1 MQFAQI
7 ILILTFFFAPNF
19 IYIYIYIILDAD
31 VKNKI

>member
-7 ILILTFFFAPNF
+7 ILILTFVFAPNF
-19 IYIYIYIILDAD
+19 LYIYIILDAD